1 MDDRIG
7 KATAFKSFHV
17 KGDPLVLY
25 NIWDAGSARVV
36 ADAGAK
42 AIATGSWSVA
52 VANGFRDGEVLPLE
66 MALQNLQRIV
76 NTVDLP
82 VSIDL
87 ESGYGEGPSGV
98 ADTVTRVIGLGAV
111 GFNLEDQIMGANA
124 LYDAR
129 EQSARI
135 EAARE
140 AADVLK
146 VPVFINA
153 RTDVFI
159 QAGSSAQVDIL
170 MSEVLERAKAYH
182 QAGADG
188 FFVPAL
194 GDEAAIENLCNVSPL
209 PVNIMMRPNS
219 PSRERLSELGVA
231 RISHGPGPYRAVMET
246 LGAAA
251 KSIYL

>member
-1 MDDRIG
+1 MNDKVE

-52 VANGFRDGEVLPLE
+52 VASGLRDGEVFPLE
-66 MALQNLQRIV
+66 MALNNLQRIV

-87 ESGYGEGPSGV
+87 ESGYGKDASGV
-98 ADTVTRVIGLGAV
+98 ADTVTRAIDVGAV
-111 GFNLEDQIMGANA
+111 GFNLEDQIMGANT

-129 EQSARI
+129 DQSARI
-135 EAARE
+135 EAARRAAE
-140 AADVLK
+140 ALG
-146 VPVFINA
+146 VPAFINA

-159 QAGSSAQVDIL
+159 QADSNAPKDLLVSD
-170 MSEVLERAKAYH
+170 VLERAKAYC

-188 FFVPAL
+188 LFVPAL
-194 GDEAAIENLCNVSPL
+194 VDEAAIEILCEASSL
-209 PVNIMMRPNS
+209 PVNIMMRPDC

-251 KSIYL
+251 RSIYA